1 MPGKN
6 RGASIILLAFVGAGA
21 DNMKESNDRALP
33 IIPVSTR
40 LAAMLQPIAGW
51 RALSWILVALATYA
65 SARLLPVTVGLSAAG
80 QAVLGVVFAGVVL
93 WISEAVPLGL
103 TALFVLVLLG
113 TVPNAAGSV
122 TFVGFASPVV
132 FFLIGAV
139 AIGTAVEAS
148 GLAGRLANVLVRRA
162 GGSPARLYIQMLVSL
177 PGLALLLPSAITRNA
192 VLIPAYRDS
201 LSAMGISQSGRTGR
215 ALMLALGVLNPLAS
229 SALLTGGITSMTASA
244 IIGDFSWFRWFALM
258 AVPYYTLLCLG
269 GIALRL
275 MVGRFEEQRAVNARP
290 AVERSLSPREARTIA
305 VLVLVSA
312 LWLTDFIHGL
322 SPAIPALLG
331 AVLLVCPKIGVLGWK
346 ELESRLSWGL
356 VLTVGA
362 SLSLSQ
368 AMMHAG
374 TAEWLGRSFILML
387 TGVTQAP
394 LVLLTAIII
403 SVAMVH
409 LAITNLAACI
419 ALLVPITMTVAKAAG
434 VNPIVCALAVTIV
447 IDSVILYPVQTA
459 ANLVAYESGY
469 FGAAD
474 VGRLGLTML
483 GLTIVVSLCVAV
495 PYWSALGLPL
505 VSG

>member
-1 MPGKN
+1 ML
-6 RGASIILLAFVGAGA
+6 ASIASF
-21 DNMKESNDRALP
+21 
-33 IIPVSTR
+33 
-40 LAAMLQPIAGW
+40 
-51 RALSWILVALATYA
+51 RALSWMVIALAIYV
-65 SARLLPVTVGLSAAG
+65 SARLLPVSTELSLAG

-93 WISEAVPLGL
+93 WISEAIPLGL

-122 TFVGFASPVV
+122 TFIGFASPVV

-139 AIGTAVEAS
+139 AIGAAVEAS
-148 GLAGRLANVLVRRA
+148 GLAERLAKLLVRGAR
-162 GGSPARLYIQMLVSL
+162 GSPARLYTQMLASL

-215 ALMLALGVLNPLAS
+215 AIMLALGVLNPLAS
-229 SALLTGGITSMTASA
+229 SALLTGGITSMTASV
-244 IIGDFSWFRWFALM
+244 IIGDFSWFRWFGLM

-269 GIALRL
+269 GVALRL
-275 MVGRFEEQRAVNARP
+275 LVGRFEEQRDVDARP
-290 AVERSLSPREARTIA
+290 TLDRSLSPKEVRTI
-305 VLVLVSA
+305 LVLVIIST

-331 AVLLVCPKIGVLGWK
+331 AVVLVCPKIGVLSWK

-368 AMMHAG
+368 AMVHTG
-374 TAEWLGRSFILML
+374 TADWLGRSFLLLL
-387 TGVTQAP
+387 TGVTHAP
-394 LVLLTAIII
+394 LMLLTGIII
-403 SVAMVH
+403 CVALVH

-419 ALLVPITMTVAKAAG
+419 ALLVPITMTIAKAAG
-434 VNPIVCALAVTIV
+434 VNPVVCALAVTIV

-459 ANLVAYESGY
+459 ANLIAYESGY
-469 FGAAD
+469 FGTAD
-474 VGRLGLTML
+474 VGRLGFAML
-483 GLTIVVSLCVAV
+483 GLTILVSLCVAI
-495 PYWSALGLPL
+495 PYWSILGLPL